1 MEKAKE
7 IEQLKQELM
16 VFKVT
21 ENINDK
27 NKSRDAHDFQQAA
40 PEAPILDRSA

>member
-1 MEKAKE
+1 VEKAKE

-27 NKSRDAHDFQQAA
+27 NKQRETQ
-40 PEAPILDRSA
+40 EV

>member
-1 MEKAKE
+1 VEKAKE
-7 IEQLKQELM
+7 IEQLKQGLM

-27 NKSRDAHDFQQAA
+27 NKQRETQ
-40 PEAPILDRSA
+40 EV